1 MSHHIC
7 KAKSK
12 LSGNWAKGYY
22 VKIEDKETGEELH
35 LIIEP
40 SGTIEK
46 YGYDTND
53 YEIDPETLCRCTG
66 IPYGDDFLWENDIL
80 WDDLYEENATIE
92 WSDGSFWLMY
102 QGVVKDADLGSAAL
116 YLRRVG
122 NEFDG
127 IEECEQNDRTRKI
140 CD

>member
-1 MSHHIC
+1 MSYHLC

-12 LSGNWAKGYY
+12 LNGNWVKGYY
-22 VKIEDKETGEELH
+22 AKIEDSETGEELH

-66 IPYGDDFLWENDIL
+66 IPYGDDFLWEHDIL
-80 WDDLYEENATIE
+80 WDDYGEENAVIT
-92 WSDGSFWLMY
+92 W
-102 QGVVKDADLGSAAL
+102 DAGQFVLVLGNVITSVHWDDEAP
-116 YLRRVG
+116 YVQRVG
-122 NEFDG
+122 NEFD
-127 IEECEQNDRTRKI
+127 EEAQ
-140 CD
+140 